1 MNANQIVL
9 TVLMQ
14 QHALNVKEI
23 MFYINMIAI
32 EIALII
38 MLMFLR
44 YVNLVPMITVLN
56 VLQKIFLSV
65 KAAFFALLPI
75 VF

>member
-65 KAAFFALLPI
+65 KDACQDL
-75 VF
+75 